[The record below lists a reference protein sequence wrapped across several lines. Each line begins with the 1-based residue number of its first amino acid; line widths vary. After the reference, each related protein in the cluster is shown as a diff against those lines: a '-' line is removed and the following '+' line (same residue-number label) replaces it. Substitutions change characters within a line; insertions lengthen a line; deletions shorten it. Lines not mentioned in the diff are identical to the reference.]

1 MGMLVTY
8 LVLVLALVIVALVI
22 EDNGQPPMP

>member
-22 EDNGQPPMP
+22 EDDGQPPLP